1 MCIFFFISNKSAKS
15 GEIFVSD
22 KPVKISAY
30 ATSDYRKGTKLSWL
44 FKVRLSLTAQY
55 CLICVLI
62 RLMNL
67 FLFCFE
73 KAIFLKILSF
83 FQTEQN
89 KQIKLKFKGDFMMYY
104 NCTDDP
110 NVKCRDYV
118 ETRYYHNL
126 ANPGARY

>member
-1 MCIFFFISNKSAKS
+1 MALQS
-15 GEIFVSD
+15 
-22 KPVKISAY
+22 KIITNS
-30 ATSDYRKGTKLSWL
+30 SILFDLCFDLSYE
-44 FKVRLSLTAQY
+44 S
-55 CLICVLI
+55 
-62 RLMNL
+62 
-67 FLFCFE
+67 FLL
-73 KAIFLKILSF
+73 LKKRYILRFHLF